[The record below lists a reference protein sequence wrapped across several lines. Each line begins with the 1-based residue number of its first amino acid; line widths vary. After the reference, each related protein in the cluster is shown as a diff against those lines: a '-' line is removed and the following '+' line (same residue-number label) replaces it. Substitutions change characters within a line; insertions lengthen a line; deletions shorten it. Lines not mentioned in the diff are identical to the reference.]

1 MKKKNYDDITSE
13 DIIKEISRMKIPI
26 LSLDRRWLLLI
37 NEGDKSQQIS
47 SLEAKLNQLLKNQ
60 GTINSKRE
68 ELVTLKKRLMI
79 GIVSNMDAPDNSRAA
94 KKVDKSKELID
105 DINDQLVL
113 LEDKE
118 LDLPRKLNEA
128 NAMLAYRSLEELVT
142 RQEEYE
148 DDLKS
153 LEEWIE
159 SARIELKKKIL
170 LREKRKDQIEKI
182 DKYLSDTFDKE
193 ILGEYK
199 RLKKES

>member
-68 ELVTLKKRLMI
+68 ELVTLKKRLMK

>member
-47 SLEAKLNQLLKNQ
+47 NLESKLNQLLKSQ

-68 ELVTLKKRLMI
+68 ELVTLKKRLMK

-118 LDLPRKLNEA
+118 LDLPKKLNET
-128 NAMLAYRSLEELVT
+128 NAMLAYRSLEELVM

>member
-1 MKKKNYDDITSE
+1 MK
-13 DIIKEISRMKIPI
+13 
-26 LSLDRRWLLLI
+26 
-37 NEGDKSQQIS
+37 
-47 SLEAKLNQLLKNQ
+47 
-60 GTINSKRE
+60 
-68 ELVTLKKRLMI
+68 

>member
-68 ELVTLKKRLMI
+68 ELVTLKKRLMK

-159 SARIELKKKIL
+159 SARI
-170 LREKRKDQIEKI
+170 
-182 DKYLSDTFDKE
+182 
-193 ILGEYK
+193 
-199 RLKKES
+199 

>member
-68 ELVTLKKRLMI
+68 ELVTLKKRLMK

-193 ILGEYK
+193 I
-199 RLKKES
+199 